1 MFNFLQI
8 TYKREGKKLIR
19 KKLKCKLD
27 SSSKMQLAFFQKT
40 IDFVQDAMRA
50 NIDTLFTLKKA
61 VKVDEEFKMNVIC

>member
-27 SSSKMQLAFFQKT
+27 SSSKMQFAFFQKT
-40 IDFVQDAMRA
+40 IGFVQDTMPA
-50 NIDTLFTLKKA
+50 NIHTLFTLKKA